1 MTENEL
7 KLIAK
12 CFKRWFYIANTENR
26 QDIKELQNKCNEFE
40 ENYKRGNEC
49 LSRKMNLLGLFLNV
63 KMIILRYI
71 KDIKKGMILYGKY

>member
-26 QDIKELQNKCNEFE
+26 QDIKELQNKCNELE
-40 ENYKRGNEC
+40 KKTIRGEINVH
-49 LSRKMNLLGLFLNV
+49 LG
-63 KMIILRYI
+63 K
-71 KDIKKGMILYGKY
+71 